1 MAMLLKNA
9 KDIEALRAAIR
20 QCEGDVLLKSCDG
33 RETFNMKS
41 TLSEYIAISKLLEE
55 HGDTY
60 EFFCVKPEDEGK
72 LLAFFYDLHQAEKE
86 IN

>member
-60 EFFCVKPEDEGK
+60 EFFCVKSEDEGK
-72 LLAFFYDLHQAEKE
+72 LLAFFYDLHQAERA